1 MCLHFHELVLVEHP
15 YYIELVNY
23 STTITLIFRQLKQ
36 LDHLYKGQV
45 LNPPEFK
52 DHQNWILKN

>member
-36 LDHLYKGQV
+36 LA
-45 LNPPEFK
+45 PP
-52 DHQNWILKN
+52 L